1 MTLDSK
7 SDNRVLLVEDSPVY
21 QRLIAGHLR
30 EWGFEVVSL
39 ADGLQAW
46 TLLQQAHS
54 PKLALMDWVMP
65 KMDGTEVCRRLR
77 QRGACESYVYTVLLT
92 AKDGREDLLSAM
104 DAGAD
109 DFLVKPFDEL
119 ELKARLMVG
128 RRILDLQAELISAR
142 EGMRYSATHDSL
154 TGLKNRGELMD
165 TLRRDLARSK
175 REKTP
180 VAIALID
187 VDRFKAVN
195 DELGHPFGDDVLK
208 EVARR
213 LRSSL
218 RPYDSVGRYG
228 GEEFLIVL
236 PGCDL
241 AAGLVRADQI
251 RVTIGA
257 VPIRTSRKERAVT
270 VSMGIAVSNSGDLD
284 VERLLNQADVA
295 LYEAK
300 RNGRNRVEPAGDNI
314 SLNRKLAVN
323 QRIQVV

>member
-1 MTLDSK
+1 
-7 SDNRVLLVEDSPVY
+7 
-21 QRLIAGHLR
+21 LIAGHLR
-30 EWGFEVVSL
+30 EWGFEVVTL
-39 ADGLQAW
+39 TDGLQAW
-46 TLLQQAHS
+46 TLLQQANS

-77 QRGACESYVYTVLLT
+77 EKGACESYVYTILLT
-92 AKDGREDLLSAM
+92 SKDGREDLLRAM

-128 RRILDLQAELISAR
+128 RRILDLQAELIAAR

-154 TGLKNRGELMD
+154 TGLKNRGELME
-165 TLRRDLARSK
+165 TLRRDLARAK

-187 VDRFKAVN
+187 VDRFKTVN

-213 LRSSL
+213 LLSSL
-218 RPYDSVGRYG
+218 RPYDTVGRYG

-241 AAGLVRADQI
+241 AAGLARADEI
-251 RVTIGA
+251 RAAIGSA
-257 VPIRTSRKERAVT
+257 PIRTSRKERMVT
-270 VSMGIAVSNSGDLD
+270 VSMGVAVSHSGNVDL
-284 VERLLNQADVA
+284 ERLLNQADVA

-300 RNGRNRVEPAGDNI
+300 RNGRNRVEPAGSDI
-314 SLNRKLAVN
+314 SLNRKHPAN
-323 QRIQVV
+323 DRIQVV